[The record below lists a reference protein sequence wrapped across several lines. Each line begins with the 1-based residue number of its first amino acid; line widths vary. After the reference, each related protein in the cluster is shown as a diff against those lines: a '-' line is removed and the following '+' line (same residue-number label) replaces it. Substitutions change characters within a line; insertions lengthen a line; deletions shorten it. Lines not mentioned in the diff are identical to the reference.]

1 MSCGSKHRKDSA
13 VKNFALKLVAVLE
26 ITSGIVG
33 VFLVVSSLIGM
44 SDVDLSRL
52 WYGVLP
58 LASLVAG
65 IFLWRRLKWAIVLSC
80 LVQLFQMPVIR
91 SDGSSLDFAVALKL
105 PISAVWCAGDNCRVQ
120 LVLGVDFLALGVLF
134 ILLWSKSAL
143 SNAPTADGATEQALG
158 ADSPV
163 NSLYS

>member
-1 MSCGSKHRKDSA
+1 MW
-13 VKNFALKLVAVLE
+13 
-26 ITSGIVG
+26 
-33 VFLVVSSLIGM
+33 
-44 SDVDLSRL
+44 DVDLPRL

-91 SDGSSLDFAVALKL
+91 SNGSSVLDFAVALKL

-120 LVLGVDFLALGVLF
+120 LVLGVDFLALG
-134 ILLWSKSAL
+134 ILLILLLSKSAL
-143 SNAPTADGATEQALG
+143 SNATAAGGGIEALG
-158 ADSPV
+158 ADLPEG
-163 NSLYS
+163 